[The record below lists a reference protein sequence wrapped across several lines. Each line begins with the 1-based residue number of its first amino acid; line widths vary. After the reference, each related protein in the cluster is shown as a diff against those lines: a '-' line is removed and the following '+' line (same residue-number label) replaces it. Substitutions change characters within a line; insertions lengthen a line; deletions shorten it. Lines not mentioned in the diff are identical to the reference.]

1 MANYMKRV
9 KATSIT
15 LAIALFMAIGMLAI
29 VGAERGPSG
38 ASDLQAPPLSKNAT
52 APALALGKAYAA
64 VAAHVKPAVVSIASE
79 RMVSVNG
86 GSPFGFGGQFFQH
99 FFGQGSEGPQGQQG
113 QQGGQYKV
121 PEHSLGSGMI
131 IDKKG
136 HILTN
141 YHVVEK
147 ETKITVTLADKRTF
161 KAKVIGTD
169 PKTDVA
175 VIAITGHVPH
185 DLPTVQLGNSD
196 DLVAGD
202 IVMAIGAPFGF
213 VQTVTTGIISATG
226 RASVG
231 LADYE
236 NFLQTDAPINPGNSG
251 GPLVNMEGQVIGM
264 NTAIATQV
272 GQFSGV
278 GFAIP
283 VNAIKAILPIL
294 VKGGKVVRGYLGVLI
309 QNLSPELA
317 KQFQVP
323 NAKGAL
329 VAQVI
334 SGSPADEAGIQVGD
348 IIVSFNGKHI
358 QDSTQ
363 LRNLVAATKPD
374 EKVNLT
380 VLRNGKEQNLT
391 VTVGKLPSGPP
402 ALAQEGG
409 GGMLSRFGLTVETLT
424 PGTAR
429 AHGYG
434 NLEGLL
440 ITDVAPGSPAA
451 EGNVQ
456 AGDVITEVNHQ
467 RVANMEQLGKV
478 LRQSRDKNRVLLLVN
493 HNGQSMFIILQTQ

>member
-1 MANYMKRV
+1 MADSVRRI

-15 LAIALFMAIGMLAI
+15 AAIALFLAVGLLAI
-29 VGAERGPSG
+29 VGAERPPSG
-38 ASDLQAPPLSKNAT
+38 ASDLRAPPLDKGVT

-86 GSPFGFGGQFFQH
+86 QESPFGFGEQFFRH
-99 FFGQGSEGPQGQQG
+99 FFGQGPQGQEG
-113 QQGGQYKV
+113 QQGRQFKV

-131 IDKKG
+131 IDKEG

-141 YHVVEK
+141 YHVVEN
-147 ETKITVTLADKRTF
+147 ESKITVILADQRTF
-161 KAKVIGTD
+161 KAKVVGTD

-202 IVMAIGAPFGF
+202 IVLAIGAPFGF

-226 RASVG
+226 RANVEPANYG
-231 LADYE
+231 D
-236 NFLQTDAPINPGNSG
+236 FLQTDAPINPGNSG

-264 NTAIATQV
+264 NTAIATGV

-283 VNAIKAILPIL
+283 VNVIKAILPIL
-294 VKGGKVVRGYLGVLI
+294 VKGGKVVRGYLGVYI
-309 QNLSPELA
+309 QSLSPDLA
-317 KQFQVP
+317 QQFQVP
-323 NAKGAL
+323 SKKGAL

-334 SGSPADEAGIQVGD
+334 NGSPADEAGVRVGD
-348 IIVSFNGKHI
+348 VIVNFNGKQI
-358 QDSTQ
+358 KDATQ
-363 LRNLVAATKPD
+363 LRNLVAATKPN
-374 EKVNLT
+374 EKANVT

-391 VTVGKLPSGPP
+391 VTVGTLPSGEQ

-409 GGMLSRFGLTVETLT
+409 GGMLSRFGLKVETLT
-424 PGTAR
+424 PETAR

-434 NLEGLL
+434 KIKGLL
-440 ITDVAPGSPAA
+440 VTDVAPGSPAA
-451 EGNVQ
+451 EANVE
-456 AGDVITEVNHQ
+456 AGDVITGVNHH
-467 RVANMEQLGKV
+467 RVADMEQLGKV
-478 LRQSRDKNRVLLLVN
+478 LAQSKDKNRVLLLVN
-493 HNGQSMFIILQTQ
+493 HNGQSMFVILQVQ